1 MKPIVT
7 AEISDS
13 ELESLNMAIFTKYGY
28 DFSNYEKT
36 SFKRR
41 IQRIL
46 YKYEMNSIL
55 DLWRKILFDKEF
67 FLEMKDEISVGMTE
81 MFRNPDFWQK
91 IASDIIP
98 KFEDKPTLD
107 IWHAGCATGEEIY
120 SMAILLYEK
129 GILKKSK
136 ALATDLSDNFVATA
150 KKAQYDSEA
159 IDRYSKNYLEYNP
172 NGIGLR
178 NYLCKMDEDSFVFRD
193 FLKDYAFIKQQN
205 LVSEPMT
212 SKFDIIFCRNVMI
225 YFNDELKIKVL
236 KMFNESLKPGG
247 LLCIG
252 YFDALPRNYEQY
264 FEYEESS
271 LKLFRKIEVN

>member
-1 MKPIVT
+1 MDTNVSI
-7 AEISDS
+7 EITDS
-13 ELESLNMAIFTKYGY
+13 ELDSLNTAIFTKYGY

-46 YKYEMNSIL
+46 YKYEMDSML

-98 KFEDKPTLD
+98 KFEDKPALD

-129 GILKKSK
+129 GLLKKSK
-136 ALATDLSDNFVATA
+136 GLATDLSDNFVAIA
-150 KKAQYDSEA
+150 KKGQYDTESIE
-159 IDRYSKNYLEYNP
+159 RYSKNYLEYNP

-178 NYLCKMDEDSFVFRD
+178 NYLCQIEDDNFMFKD
-193 FLKDYAFIKQQN
+193 FLKDYASIKQQN
-205 LVSEPMT
+205 LVTEPMT

-252 YFDALPRNYEQY
+252 YFDALPREHEQY

-271 LKLFRKIEVN
+271 LKLFRKVEQN

>member
-1 MKPIVT
+1 MNTTISI
-7 AEISDS
+7 EITDS
-13 ELESLNMAIFTKYGY
+13 ELDSLNTAIFTKYGY

-46 YKYEMNSIL
+46 YKYEMNSML

-98 KFEDKPTLD
+98 KFEDKPALD

-129 GILKKSK
+129 GILKKTR
-136 ALATDLSDNFVATA
+136 ALATDLSDNFVTTAT
-150 KKAQYDSEA
+150 KGQYDSES
-159 IDRYSKNYLEYNP
+159 IERYSKNYLEYNP

-178 NYLCKMDEDSFVFRD
+178 NYLSQVGDEGFIIRD
-193 FLKDYAFIKQQN
+193 FLKDYDCVKQQN
-205 LVSEPMT
+205 LVTEPMT

-225 YFNDELKIKVL
+225 YFNDELKLKVL

-252 YFDALPRNYEQY
+252 YFDALPHDYEQY

-271 LKLFRKIEVN
+271 LKLFRKIEQN

>member
-1 MKPIVT
+1 M
-7 AEISDS
+7 EISDY
-13 ELESLNMAIFTKYGY
+13 ELDSLNTAIFTKYGY

-46 YKYEMNSIL
+46 YKYEMNTLL

-98 KFEDKPTLD
+98 KFEDKPELD

-129 GILKKSK
+129 GLLRKSK
-136 ALATDLSDNFVATA
+136 ALATDLSDNFVAIA
-150 KKAQYDSEA
+150 KKGEYDSES
-159 IDRYSKNYLEYNP
+159 ISRYSKNYLEYNP

-178 NYLCKMDEDSFVFRD
+178 NYLCQIEDDNFVFRD
-193 FLKDYAFIKQQN
+193 FLKDYACVKQQN
-205 LVSEPMT
+205 LVSDPT
-212 SKFDIIFCRNVMI
+212 DGQFDIIFCRNVMI
-225 YFNDELKIKVL
+225 YFNDELKMKVL

-252 YFDALPRNYEQY
+252 YFDALPRDYEQY

-271 LKLFRKIEVN
+271 LKLFRKI

>member
-1 MKPIVT
+1 MNPNLTI
-7 AEISDS
+7 EISDS
-13 ELESLNMAIFTKYGY
+13 ELESLNTAIFTKYGY

-46 YKYEMNSIL
+46 YKYEMESML

-67 FLEMKDEISVGMTE
+67 FLKMKDEISVGMTE

-98 KFEDKPTLD
+98 KFENKPALD

-129 GILKKSK
+129 GLLNKTK

-150 KKAQYDSEA
+150 KKGQYDSDS
-159 IDRYSKNYLEYNP
+159 IDKYSKNYLEYNP

-178 NYLCKMDEDSFVFRD
+178 NYISEIDEDNFVFCD
-193 FLKDYAFIKQQN
+193 FLKNYAVITQQN
-205 LVSEPMT
+205 LVSDPMT

-252 YFDALPRNYEQY
+252 YFDALPRDYEQF

-271 LKLFRKIEVN
+271 LKLFRKI